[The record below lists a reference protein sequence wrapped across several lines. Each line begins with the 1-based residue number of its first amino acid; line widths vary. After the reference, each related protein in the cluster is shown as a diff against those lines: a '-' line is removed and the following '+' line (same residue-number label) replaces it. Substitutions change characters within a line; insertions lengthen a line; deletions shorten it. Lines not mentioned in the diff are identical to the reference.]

1 MRSHVTKI
9 ARLLLQGLLIL
20 GISFLLGEITVRAY
34 HYFNPLF
41 IFFDDSYNRFR
52 GRPFSYDWDFKLN
65 SQGFKDT
72 EFHQKNDEIYRVLGI
87 GDSFAYGVVPYK
99 YNYLTLLES
108 QLQQEGINIEVF
120 NMGIPS
126 IGPKD
131 YLSILIREG
140 LQLRPDMVLVSFFI
154 GNDIL
159 ESHRNPKWYSYSY
172 VASLIHYMLK
182 IRPKYEGRI
191 IHGKQVYCDACPA
204 FDKDLYLKIEKDRS
218 QIYVKD
224 NVDALPF
231 NEALGYLKQIQN
243 VCGKNG
249 IELIVVLIPDEVQI
263 NDALQTAVRKQ
274 LSVEESRWSIRLP
287 NEILIAGLD
296 EMGIDCLDLY
306 PYFLKEAQIR
316 QLYRLRDTHWNI
328 AGNQFA
334 ADIIQNHIRHY
345 VKP

>member
-9 ARLLLQGLLIL
+9 ARLVLQGLLIL
-20 GISFLLGEITVRAY
+20 GISFLLGEITVRTY

-72 EFHQKNDEIYRVLGI
+72 EFGQKDDDAYRILGI
-87 GDSFAYGVVPYK
+87 GDSFAYGVVPYA

-108 QLQQEGINIEVF
+108 QLREEGLRAEVF

-131 YLSILIREG
+131 YFSLLIREG
-140 LQLRPDMVLVSFFI
+140 LQLRPDMVLLSFFI

-159 ESHRNPKWYSYSY
+159 ESHRDRKWYSYSY
-172 VASLIHYMLK
+172 VASLIHYMVK

-191 IHGKQVYCDACPA
+191 IHGKNVYCDTCPTFA
-204 FDKDLYLKIEKDRS
+204 PELYLQIESDRS
-218 QIYVKD
+218 RIYMTA
-224 NVDALPF
+224 DADTPPF
-231 NEALGYLKQIQN
+231 DEALDCLRQLRD
-243 VCGKNG
+243 VCRKNG
-249 IELIVVLIPDEVQI
+249 IDLVVVLIPDEVQI
-263 NDALQTAVRKQ
+263 NDVLQREVRNR
-274 LSVEESRWSIRLP
+274 LSVNQSRWNIQLP
-287 NEILIAGLD
+287 NNILTAGLK
-296 EMGIDCLDLY
+296 EMGVDYVDLY
-306 PYFLKEAQIR
+306 PHFVKEAEENR
-316 QLYRLRDTHWNI
+316 LYKPRDTHWNI

-334 ADIIQNHIRHY
+334 ADIISNHLRGY
-345 VKP
+345 VTK